1 MILPPHTR
9 SLYTR
14 AKRHRSLHKP
24 TRPHALTLPRCRS
37 HAAPPPPPPSSFLS
51 CLPPSIPSPPQ
62 LHAKRTSAP
71 SAPLRPLGRSEF
83 CPRGKATAAALSS
96 ERVRRDSDGLGW
108 TRTEQGMKVTGP
120 RMSGPRSSAPRGDS
134 DCLLRMVCSAR
145 GPRPG
150 RARSEGQRGQRGA
163 CTPSLTHPPSHPS
176 LTPSPSHT
184 RPHTPSLTPSPS
196 HAHSSRRPL
205 DAARGAQPK
214 SAPRRCTARAGAA
227 SRAGSLGTRLL
238 LQEPSAPA
246 GSLCC

>member
-134 DCLLRMVCSAR
+134 DCLLREGTRIVCSGWSAPRGDRAQAARVAR
-145 GPRPG
+145 GNE
-150 RARSEGQRGQRGA
+150 ASEA
-163 CTPSLTHPPSHPS
+163 PAPP
-176 LTPSPSHT
+176 PSHT